1 MKAFFAAA
9 AGIRAA
15 RFKSRN
21 PRLAQRAIFARLLSR
36 AAGTRFGRDHG
47 FAGLVGRPFAE
58 AYRNY
63 CKQVPIRTFA
73 DFRND
78 YFSAGFRDENGKLSI
93 SLDNVTWP
101 GRPPFYCETSGTTAP
116 TKFIP
121 FSAEMFAEN
130 RRAALDLAACYLAAN
145 PCSRLLGGK
154 LLYMSGNTE
163 LRDVGHGSW
172 SGDMSAI
179 TLSQRPFYLKPFIA
193 PGPHISSLPWDE
205 KVDRM
210 AELLLAD
217 DSIRG
222 LSGVPPWILLLLK
235 RCSEMAGREARE
247 LFPHLDLVIH
257 GGTGI
262 KPYRGEFDRLFGT
275 FRPAFLE
282 VLPSSEAFM
291 AFQVS
296 GEEQMRFTPYY
307 GVFFEFI
314 PFDDLDDRGI
324 PKPDA
329 GAVPLENIE
338 LNRRY
343 AVILSTC
350 AGLWRYHIG
359 DTLRFVSRDPLF
371 IEFTGRDR
379 FLDRFEEKVTQGEV
393 EEAVSALNRL
403 PGVNVREFLVGPH
416 IAGRRHVWILALG
429 RESLHDAAF
438 FARILDENL
447 ISRNADY
454 AAFRSQA
461 RIASPLILCVGEEL
475 IYSWSREYR
484 GKLGGQSKIPHI
496 DPTTD
501 GTMVR
506 AIVEFSGNLPL
517 YQGGM

>member
-21 PRLAQRAIFARLLSR
+21 PLLAQRTIFARLLFR

-47 FAGLVGRPFAE
+47 FASLVGRPFAE

-73 DFRND
+73 DFHND
-78 YFSAGFRDENGKLSI
+78 YFSAGFRDESGKLTI

-130 RRAALDLAACYLAAN
+130 RRAALDLAACYLAHN
-145 PCSRLLGGK
+145 PGSRLLGGK
-154 LLYMSGNTE
+154 LLYMSGNTG

-179 TLSQRPFYLKPFIA
+179 TLRERPFYLKPFIA
-193 PGPHISSLPWDE
+193 PGPHISSLPWEE

-235 RCSEMAGREARE
+235 RCSEMAGKEARE
-247 LFPHLDLVIH
+247 LFPHLELIIH
-257 GGTGI
+257 GGTSM
-262 KPYRGEFDRLFGT
+262 KPYHGEFQRLFGA
-275 FRPAFLE
+275 RHPSYIEL
-282 VLPSSEAFM
+282 LPSSEAFM
-291 AFQVS
+291 AFQVC

-307 GVFFEFI
+307 GVFFEFV
-314 PFDDLDDRGI
+314 PFESLDDRGT

-329 GAVPLENIE
+329 TAVPLENIE

-359 DTLRFVSRDPLF
+359 DTLRFVSRENLH

-393 EEAVSALNRL
+393 EEAIAALNRV
-403 PGVNVREFLVGPH
+403 PGVDVREFLVGPH
-416 IAGRRHVWILALG
+416 IPDRRHIWVLAVTRGSLHEG
-429 RESLHDAAF
+429 AFLSRMLDESLIF
-438 FARILDENL
+438 Q
-447 ISRNADY
+447 NADY
-454 AAFRSQA
+454 AAFRSQG
-461 RIASPLILCVGEEL
+461 RIRPPKVCCVDEGL
-475 IYSWSREYR
+475 IYSWSRECR
-484 GKLGGQSKIPHI
+484 GKLGGQTKIPHI
-496 DPTTD
+496 DSTVD
-501 GTMVR
+501 GAMVR
-506 AIVEFSGNLPL
+506 SILEYS
-517 YQGGM
+517 YQRPAFQGLG